1 MLEILLIMIALFAMA
16 KKGGKPRR
24 RKFNLRRVRISPNLA
39 LTTLAAATVLTG
51 PLTGA
56 SDAAYRAVVMKNSWT
71 LSEFTAAEGP
81 VTVGYAH
88 SDYSVTEIKECLEI
102 TTAISPGDKVAQ
114 EKANR
119 LVRVVGTFPA
129 EANSSLNDGKPISTK
144 LNWFIP
150 IGKAVNIFA
159 FNEDASN
166 ALTTGAFVNCAGDMW
181 VKDT

>member
-1 MLEILLIMIALFAMA
+1 MA
-16 KKGGKPRR
+16 KKGTKRR
-24 RKFNLRRVRISPNLA
+24 RFNLRRVRISPNLA
-39 LTTLAAATVLTG
+39 LSTLAAATVLTG
-51 PLTGA
+51 PLTGS
-56 SDAAYRAVVMKNSWT
+56 SDGAYRAVSVKNTWT
-71 LSEFTAAEGP
+71 LSEFTAANGP

-88 SDYSVTEIKECLEI
+88 SDYSVTEIKEALEI

-129 EANSSLNDGKPISTK
+129 EANSSLNDGKPIKTR

-159 FNEDASN
+159 FNEDTAA
-166 ALTTGAFVNCAGDMW
+166 ALDTGSTVNCAGDLW
-181 VKDT
+181 VKDST